1 MAHFAEID
9 STNTVLRVIVVADEH
24 EANGAE
30 WCHNL
35 LGGTWVQTSY
45 NTYAGVH
52 VNGGAPLRRN
62 YAGVGMI
69 YDSVRDAFYWPQ
81 PTDSG
86 TWVLDEF
93 SCTWRRPVPLPETV
107 GAWCW
112 NETLQEWFIT
122 DNPLLV
128 GKWIE

>member
-1 MAHFAEID
+1 MSHYAKIENGVV
-9 STNTVLRVIVVADEH
+9 TQVIVAEADFIES
-24 EANGAE
+24 GVLGDSAE
-30 WCHNL
+30 
-35 LGGTWVQTSY
+35 WVQTSY

-112 NETLQEWFIT
+112 NETAQEWFIT
-122 DNPLLV
+122 EDPLLV
-128 GKWIE
+128 GKWIP

>member
-1 MAHFAEID
+1 MSHYARIE
-9 STNTVLRVIVVADEH
+9 NGVVKQVIVA
-24 EANGAE
+24 EAEFIQSGAV
-30 WCHNL
+30 
-35 LGGTWVQTSY
+35 GDASAWVQTSY

-52 VNGGAPLRRN
+52 ANGGAPLRRN

-86 TWVLDEF
+86 TWVFDEF
-93 SCTWRRPVPLPETV
+93 SCTWRRPVPLPETA

-112 NETLQEWFIT
+112 NETAQEWFIT
-122 DNPLLV
+122 EDPLLV
-128 GKWIE
+128 GKWIP

>member
-1 MAHFAEID
+1 MSHYAKIENGVV
-9 STNTVLRVIVVADEH
+9 TQVIVAEADFIES
-24 EANGAE
+24 GVLGDSAE
-30 WCHNL
+30 
-35 LGGTWVQTSY
+35 WVQTSY

>member
-1 MAHFAEID
+1 MSHYAKIENGVV
-9 STNTVLRVIVVADEH
+9 TQVIVAEADFIES
-24 EANGAE
+24 GVLGDSAE
-30 WCHNL
+30 
-35 LGGTWVQTSY
+35 WVQTSY

-93 SCTWRRPVPLPETV
+93 SCTWRRPVPLPETA

-112 NETLQEWFIT
+112 I
-122 DNPLLV
+122 LV
-128 GKWIE
+128 CGCDQG